1 VRALRVRRAL
11 DPEDPGSGRVSRG
24 TLLRI
29 SYALLTLSV
38 LLLDQATKAMVVSR
52 VALYSSV
59 PVIPGLFH
67 ITLVTNR
74 GALFGWFHDLSD
86 PYRGALFTIVPV
98 LAIILM
104 LVFQYRTTI
113 GDLITQSGLALIL
126 GGAIGNLVDR
136 LRLGHVIDFLDVFV
150 GEHHWPA
157 FNVAD
162 SCICVGVAFLI
173 LDLLARSG
181 HRQTVLPPEA

>member
-1 VRALRVRRAL
+1 M
-11 DPEDPGSGRVSRG
+11 SRP

-29 SYALLTLSV
+29 AYALLTLAV
-38 LLLDQATKAMVVSR
+38 LLLDQATKAFVHSR
-52 VALYSSV
+52 MTLFSSA

-74 GALFGWFHDLSD
+74 GALFGLFHDLAE
-86 PYRGALFTIVPV
+86 PYRGLLFTIVPV
-98 LAIILM
+98 LAIVLM

-113 GDLITQSGLALIL
+113 QDTVTQTGLALIL
-126 GGAIGNLVDR
+126 GGALGNLVDR
-136 LRLGHVIDFLDVFV
+136 LRMGYVIDFLDVFV

-162 SCICVGVAFLI
+162 SCICIGVALLL
-173 LDLLARSG
+173 LDLLARSWQ
-181 HRQTVLPPEA
+181 RQPALPPGA